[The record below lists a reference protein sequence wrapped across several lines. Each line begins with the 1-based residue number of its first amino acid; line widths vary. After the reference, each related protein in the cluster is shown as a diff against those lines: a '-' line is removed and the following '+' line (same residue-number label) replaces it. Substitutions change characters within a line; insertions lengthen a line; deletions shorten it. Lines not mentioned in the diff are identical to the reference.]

1 MFAKQDV
8 LTLAFVTL
16 NLILLYH
23 ILLEVYL
30 YLILMVAG
38 YLGYSYMR
46 KTVTDNLDMRGKCV
60 LITGC
65 DTVKYKPLVDN
76 LFDQSS
82 PRHAYGIGDHGNPRS
97 DVIERSRG

>member
-1 MFAKQDV
+1 MFEPLKFYCNSVYNSFFFILDQTMFAKQDV

-16 NLILLYH
+16 NLILLYY

-38 YLGYSYMR
+38 YLGHRFMR
-46 KTVTDNLDMRGKCV
+46 KSVIDNLDMRGKCV

-65 DTVKYKPLVDN
+65 DTVKY
-76 LFDQSS
+76 
-82 PRHAYGIGDHGNPRS
+82 
-97 DVIERSRG
+97 